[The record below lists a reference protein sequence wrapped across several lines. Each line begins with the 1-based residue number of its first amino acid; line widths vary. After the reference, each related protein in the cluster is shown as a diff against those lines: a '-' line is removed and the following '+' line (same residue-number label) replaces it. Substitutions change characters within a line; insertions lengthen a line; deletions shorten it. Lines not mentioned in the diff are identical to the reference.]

1 MPTVREIESFLF
13 QWAPKELA
21 ADWDNVGHM
30 VGRREKKVERVL
42 VALDITPEVVT
53 EAVKG
58 DYDLIVSHHPMIFPL
73 ASPLVNVRNDDTRGR
88 MIMELV
94 HKDIA
99 AICMHTNLDAAQ
111 GGVNDV
117 LAERLMLE
125 NVELL
130 GDEHSIGRVGAL
142 AEEMSL
148 SSFLPLVRKRLR
160 TNGLRFAQGG
170 KSVKKVAVAGGSC
183 GGYFRFAA
191 AKGCDTFITSDVKY
205 NDFIDAADL
214 GVTIIDAGHFPT
226 EDPLCY
232 AIMDKLAAQYPDI
245 SVMKSY
251 THREIVQYY
260 M

>member
-1 MPTVREIESFLF
+1 
-13 QWAPKELA
+13 
-21 ADWDNVGHM
+21 
-30 VGRREKKVERVL
+30 
-42 VALDITPEVVT
+42 
-53 EAVKG
+53 
-58 DYDLIVSHHPMIFPL
+58 
-73 ASPLVNVRNDDTRGR
+73 
-88 MIMELV
+88 MELIR
-94 HKDIA
+94 KDIA
-99 AICMHTNLDAAQ
+99 AICMHTNLDAAN

-125 NVELL
+125 DVDLL
-130 GDEHSIGRVGAL
+130 GDEHSIGRVGTL
-142 AEEMSL
+142 AEEMPL

-160 TNGLRFAQGG
+160 TNGLRFAQSG

-183 GGYFRFAA
+183 GDYFPIAA
-191 AKGCDTFITSDVKY
+191 AKGCDTFITADVKY
-205 NDFIDAADL
+205 NQFMDAVDL

-232 AIMDKLAAQYPDI
+232 TIMDKLGERFPEL